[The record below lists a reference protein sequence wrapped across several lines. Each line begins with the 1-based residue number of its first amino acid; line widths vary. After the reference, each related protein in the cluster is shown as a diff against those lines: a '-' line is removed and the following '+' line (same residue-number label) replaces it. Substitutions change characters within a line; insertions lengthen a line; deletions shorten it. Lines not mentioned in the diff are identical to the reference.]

1 MTFVARVVLLLAL
14 AIQASVLYGQVVD
27 IASDLDTAGR
37 NFSCTGEVVTYTCS
51 GQGNTLTINCPPL
64 FTSNVFLSND
74 PVPDAVST
82 VPNVILTLTNRV
94 INGSRTF
101 YAVNLQITVL
111 NDARIDV
118 SCSTNATNNVAI
130 PLIHESSTIEPPSI
144 VTFSGDMTLSW
155 TPPLNPQFDIDY
167 YIVRIYVDGI
177 LNTTRSSRDNS
188 LDIDVPG
195 NITATVSTVST
206 CDKVSDSQPSDGFI
220 IIGESTNIPILVP
233 DNQGLI
239 GGIVVLAILCA
250 VFLIAFVTLAL
261 LFAMLRKTISKL
273 KQNQRQD
280 S

>member
-1 MTFVARVVLLLAL
+1 MVSSYSDFCPIKRSILILFLHL
-14 AIQASVLYGQVVD
+14 GQVVD

-130 PLIHESSTIEPPSI
+130 PLIHECKL
-144 VTFSGDMTLSW
+144 FSCS
-155 TPPLNPQFDIDY
+155 
-167 YIVRIYVDGI
+167 
-177 LNTTRSSRDNS
+177 
-188 LDIDVPG
+188 
-195 NITATVSTVST
+195 
-206 CDKVSDSQPSDGFI
+206 
-220 IIGESTNIPILVP
+220 
-233 DNQGLI
+233 
-239 GGIVVLAILCA
+239 
-250 VFLIAFVTLAL
+250 
-261 LFAMLRKTISKL
+261 
-273 KQNQRQD
+273 
-280 S
+280 